1 MNGTNE
7 ESMTDVIASGPL
19 TRYVFE
25 NPWPLGITVAL
36 AAIFVGW
43 RGLSSGERAPRQTAA
58 ILAAA
63 AFGVFLLATLITTA
77 AERGEA
83 VVREL
88 VSRAER
94 GETSRMLDL
103 FSPNA
108 TMSYGRPENPGV
120 DFNEIRAAL
129 STLEGRFRITSNRVT
144 QLEGNSEASGV
155 ATVLLTCL
163 TDVEAGYGTTPN
175 SWWLKLAE
183 QPDGSWKIERL
194 AFLKV
199 AGRAADGA
207 VWR

>member
-7 ESMTDVIASGPL
+7 ETSEENMTDVIASGPL

-25 NPWPLGITVAL
+25 NPWPLGLLLALVAL
-36 AAIFVGW
+36 FVGW
-43 RGLSSGERAPRQTAA
+43 RGLNSGERAPRQTAA
-58 ILAAA
+58 VLGAAA
-63 AFGVFLLATLITTA
+63 AGVFLLSALITTS
-77 AERGEA
+77 AER
-83 VVREL
+83 
-88 VSRAER
+88 
-94 GETSRMLDL
+94 ETSRMLDL
-103 FSPNA
+103 FSSNA

-155 ATVLLTCL
+155 ATVLLSCL

-175 SWWLKLAE
+175 SWWLKVAE